1 MEVGWR
7 GGSGCGWN
15 RAVRTGAR
23 AAAPRAVLGAEPGRS
38 CPSSVSRV
46 GANRPRE
53 ALVRRVAAQ
62 ESIRARFR
70 RPRPGDRRLIAAP
83 WTPLASLCLHQWC
96 YDI

>member
-15 RAVRTGAR
+15 RAVRSGAR

-38 CPSSVSRV
+38 CPSPLSRV

-53 ALVRRVAAQ
+53 ALVRRVAAPG
-62 ESIRARFR
+62 SILTRFR
-70 RPRPGDRRLIAAP
+70 RRRAGDRGLIAAP
-83 WTPLASLCLHQWC
+83 WTPLASLCLPQ
-96 YDI
+96 